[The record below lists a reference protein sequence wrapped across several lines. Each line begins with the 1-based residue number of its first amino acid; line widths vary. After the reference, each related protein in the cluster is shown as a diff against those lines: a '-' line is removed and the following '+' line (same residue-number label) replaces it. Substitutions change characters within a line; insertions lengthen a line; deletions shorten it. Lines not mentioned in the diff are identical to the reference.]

1 MAADN
6 RITAAEAN
14 RIYLLHRH
22 RTQPANWMA
31 GQPRVPAE
39 A

>member
-1 MAADN
+1 MAADD
-6 RITAAEAN
+6 RIKAAEAN